1 MKTFLIFF
9 VLFIFSIGQVSA
21 KVCVSEEELFDMGLV
36 AYLEVATKLSNR
48 CVQNAENYDYEVFRN
63 YLIKYR
69 DINHQSDENLDALF
83 QQKYSSDA
91 KIQKMKFLMTI
102 VDDYEEN
109 VINKSNLNSLC
120 KGFVKELN
128 KITSGG
134 EKELRK
140 GIKSFTDQVE
150 LSNDFPRC
158 EVKKIFKPV
167 WEQVDTLVCEQQVE
181 VQYDK
186 NKKEET
192 VKSKGKN
199 KSILQIVFVFDF
211 IKDKLHRLDASNIKD
226 VKKYDTM
233 WYADYK
239 QRGDIFIKRQR
250 WDEPTF
256 TSVNDYIFANTG
268 SPRYRYHLFNISFK
282 NKRWV
287 MIHSTS
293 NFTAGTTNEIFDSK
307 LSKYYCRSEDGFI
320 EKLGLYNLF

>member
-1 MKTFLIFF
+1 MKKTLIIL
-9 VLFIFSIGQVSA
+9 VLFLFSIGQVSA

-63 YLIKYR
+63 YLIKYK

-140 GIKSFTDQVE
+140 GIKSFTDQVN
-150 LSNDFPRC
+150 LSDTFPRC
-158 EVKKIFKPV
+158 EAKKIFKPV
-167 WEQVDTLVCEQQVE
+167 WEQVDTLVCDEQVKIT
-181 VQYDK
+181 YKK
-186 NKKEET
+186 NLKEET
-192 VKSKGKN
+192 VDTEGVKKWRD
-199 KSILQIVFVFDF
+199 VFVFDF
-211 IKDKLHRLDASNIKD
+211 KKDKIHEIDADEYNESG
-226 VKKYDTM
+226 KKEYTTSL
-233 WYADYK
+233 YADFK
-239 QRGDIFIKRQR
+239 MRGDIIHKEQQ
-250 WDEPTF
+250 WDNPNLRT
-256 TSVNDYIFANTG
+256 VNDFIFGKTAN
-268 SPRYRYHLFNISFK
+268 RFNFFNISYK
-282 NKRWV
+282 DDRWI
-287 MIHSTS
+287 MIHSSSHFNPMYT
-293 NFTAGTTNEIFDSK
+293 NEMFTAK
-307 LSKYYCRSEDGFI
+307 MSKYFCRSEDGFI
-320 EKLGLYNLF
+320 EELGLYKLF

>member
-1 MKTFLIFF
+1 MKKTLIIL
-9 VLFIFSIGQVSA
+9 VLFLFSIGQVSA

-63 YLIKYR
+63 FLIKYK

-158 EVKKIFKPV
+158 EVKNTFKPV

-181 VQYDK
+181 VQYEK

-192 VKSKGKN
+192 VKSKSRN
-199 KSILQIVFVFDF
+199 KSAVQIVFVFDF
-211 IKDKLHRLDASNIKD
+211 IKDNIHRLDASNIND
-226 VKKYDTM
+226 VKKYSTS
-233 WYADYK
+233 WYAEFK
-239 QRGDIFIKRQR
+239 QRGDIFYKEQF
-250 WDEPTF
+250 WSEATF
-256 TSVNDYIFANTG
+256 TSVNDYVFGKTG
-268 SPRYRYHLFNISFK
+268 KRYHLFNISFK

-287 MIHSTS
+287 MIHLVSR
-293 NFTAGTTNEIFDSK
+293 FTGGTTNEIFDTAI
-307 LSKYYCRSEDGFI
+307 SKYYCRSEDGFI
-320 EKLGLYNLF
+320 EELGLYKLF